1 MFFLLTHKVH
11 NSHISFEWEDLK
23 KPESHVKWMRFDT
36 YAIKQRCSKQRL
48 YAKAIPDYSLSVL
61 VANANKIR
69 LVS

>member
-1 MFFLLTHKVH
+1 
-11 NSHISFEWEDLK
+11 
-23 KPESHVKWMRFDT
+23 MRFDT